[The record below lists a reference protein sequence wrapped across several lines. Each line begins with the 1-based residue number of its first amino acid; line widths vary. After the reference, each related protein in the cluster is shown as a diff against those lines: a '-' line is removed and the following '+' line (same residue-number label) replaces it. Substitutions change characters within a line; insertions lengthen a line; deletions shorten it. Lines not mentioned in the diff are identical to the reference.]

1 MSSRIRSHITGNVV
15 GYVALFL
22 ALGGSAYA
30 VATAPKNSVVSRSI
44 KNGQV
49 KKSDLGNGAVTTKK
63 FATSAVAPNAVFA
76 READQLGGLDA
87 SAYQHRVTGTC
98 PSPQAIAAIDAAG
111 AVTCASPVSAISST
125 PTAGTNDFLTVGH
138 GLQLAVICH
147 DGGQVK
153 VAFQNVGS
161 SGATLNWL
169 YGNGTT
175 VYANGAVVPA
185 GGEQDFSFVGAR
197 LEGQFIFS
205 EGADVTTVNLHA
217 YDGTSFCE
225 VRGTAEYAIS

>member
-1 MSSRIRSHITGNVV
+1 MASRIRSHLTGNIV

-49 KKSDLGNGAVTTKK
+49 KKADLGNGAVTTKK
-63 FATSAVAPNAVFA
+63 FAPSAVAPNAGHA
-76 READQLGGLDA
+76 TDADQLGGLDA
-87 SAYQHRVTGTC
+87 SAYQHRVLGTC
-98 PSPQAIAAIDAAG
+98 PNPQTINSIDAG
-111 AVTCASPVSAISST
+111 GGVTCVSPVSAISST
-125 PTAGTNDFLTVGH
+125 PTAGTNDFLTIGH
-138 GLQLAVICH
+138 GLQLGVICH
-147 DGGQVK
+147 DGATVSI
-153 VAFQNVGS
+153 AFQNVGS

-175 VYANGAVVPA
+175 VYANGAVLPA
-185 GGEQDFSFVGAR
+185 GGEQDFSYAGAR
-197 LEGQFIFS
+197 IEGQFIFS
-205 EGADVTTVNLHA
+205 EGSDLLTVNLHA

-225 VRGTAEYAIS
+225 VRGTAEYAAS